1 MTSTALDS
9 GRAPSSSRAEGPEA
23 SATSSAA
30 SANLSQLLRH
40 VPLLAGGGLGLL
52 WLLAF
57 HDRVHAGS
65 STGAGPMLNAHPDL
79 LQGSASAFLAAF
91 TVGSAAIWMP
101 CILQMLLVFSG
112 LTAADAQ
119 RFRGGRFFAAYIG
132 TYAALGVVAAAFG
145 EVLARLEVIVM
156 VQVAGGAAMAF
167 VGLSL
172 VGVLHTRRVMRACG
186 SAMGFAMKGGR
197 VHRLGQARIGV
208 AFAVYC
214 AGCCGPL
221 LIPLYLFAAASGSLL
236 LGTVASA
243 AFALAM
249 AIPVAILGLIGH
261 RWTSLLRG
269 VVDNYDV
276 ITRTA
281 GMALLTLGLLLVLN
295 RPLIAVI
302 DALHALVGE

>member
-23 SATSSAA
+23 STNSSPA
-30 SANLSQLLRH
+30 SANRSQLLRH

-65 STGAGPMLNAHPDL
+65 STGAGPILNAHPHL
-79 LQGSASAFLAAF
+79 LEGSASAFLVAF

-101 CILQMLLVFSG
+101 YVLQMVLVFSG
-112 LTAADAQ
+112 LTAADEQ
-119 RFRGGRFFAAYIG
+119 RFRGSRFFVAYIG
-132 TYAALGVVAAAFG
+132 TYGAVGLVATAFG
-145 EVLARLEVIVM
+145 EVLARLEVIVV
-156 VQVAGGAAMAF
+156 VQVAGGAAMTF

-172 VGVLHTRRVMRACG
+172 VGVLHSRVMSACG

-197 VHRLGQARIGV
+197 LHRLGHARMGV

-236 LGTVASA
+236 LGTVACA
-243 AFALAM
+243 GFALAM
-249 AIPVAILGLIGH
+249 AVPVAILGLVGR

-276 ITRTA
+276 ISRTA
-281 GMALLTLGLLLVLN
+281 GMALSTLGLLLVLN

-302 DALHALVGE
+302 DALHGLLGE

>member
-1 MTSTALDS
+1 MTSRALDS
-9 GRAPSSSRAEGPEA
+9 GPAASSSKVEGLEA
-23 SATSSAA
+23 SGDGGTTSDRGPR
-30 SANLSQLLRH
+30 LLRR
-40 VPLLAGGGLGLL
+40 VPLLAGAGLGLL

-57 HDRVHAGS
+57 HDRIHAGS
-65 STGAGPMLNAHPDL
+65 SSGAAPILDAHPQL
-79 LQGSASAFLAAF
+79 LEDSVPAFLVAF

-101 CILQMLLVFSG
+101 CILQMVLVFSG
-112 LTAADAQ
+112 LTGAHAQ

-132 TYAALGVVAAAFG
+132 TYAAWGVIAAAFG
-145 EVLARLEVIVM
+145 DVLARLEVIVV
-156 VQVAGGAAMAF
+156 VQLAGGAALALI
-167 VGLSL
+167 GLVL
-172 VGVLHTRRVMRACG
+172 AGVLQSRIVLACG

-197 VHRLGQARIGV
+197 LHRLGQARMGV

-243 AFALAM
+243 GFALAM
-249 AIPVAILGLIGH
+249 AVPVAVLGLMGR

-276 ITRTA
+276 ISRTA
-281 GMALLTLGLLLVLN
+281 GMALLTLGLLLVVN
-295 RPLIAVI
+295 RPLIAVV
-302 DALHALVGE
+302 DALHGLLGE

>member
-23 SATSSAA
+23 SANSSPA
-30 SANLSQLLRH
+30 SANRSQPLRH

-65 STGAGPMLNAHPDL
+65 STGAGPILNAQPDL
-79 LQGSASAFLAAF
+79 LEGSASAFLVAF
-91 TVGSAAIWMP
+91 TLGSAAIWMP
-101 CILQMLLVFSG
+101 CILQMVLVFCG

-132 TYAALGVVAAAFG
+132 TYPALGVLAAAFG
-145 EVLARLEVIVM
+145 EVLARLQVIVV
-156 VQVAGGAAMAF
+156 VQVAGGAAIAL

-172 VGVLHTRRVMRACG
+172 VGVLHSRVMQACG

-197 VHRLGQARIGV
+197 LHRLGQARMG
-208 AFAVYC
+208 ASFAVYC

-221 LIPLYLFAAASGSLL
+221 LIPLRRRFGLCVAGDGRLRRLRARDGSPGCALGL
-236 LGTVASA
+236 LGR
-243 AFALAM
+243 
-249 AIPVAILGLIGH
+249 

-276 ITRTA
+276 ISRTA
-281 GMALLTLGLLLVLN
+281 GMALELGRLLVLN
-295 RPLIAVI
+295 RPLITVI
-302 DALHALVGE
+302 DALHGLLGE

>member
-9 GRAPSSSRAEGPEA
+9 GRAASSSRAEGPEA
-23 SATSSAA
+23 SANSTPA
-30 SANLSQLLRH
+30 SANRSRLVRH
-40 VPLLAGGGLGLL
+40 LPLLAGGGLGLL

-65 STGAGPMLNAHPDL
+65 STGAGPILDAHPNL
-79 LQGSASAFLAAF
+79 LEGSASAFLVAF

-101 CILQMLLVFSG
+101 CILQMVLVFCG
-112 LTAADAQ
+112 LTADAQ

-132 TYAALGVVAAAFG
+132 TYAALGLVAAAFG
-145 EVLARLEVIVM
+145 EVLARLEVIVA
-156 VQVAGGAAMAF
+156 VQIAGGAAMAF

-172 VGVLHTRRVMRACG
+172 VDVLHSRVMQACG
-186 SAMGFAMKGGR
+186 SAVGFAMKRGR
-197 VHRLGQARIGV
+197 LHRLGQARTGA

-243 AFALAM
+243 GFALAM
-249 AIPVAILGLIGH
+249 AVPVAMLGLIGR
-261 RWTSLLRG
+261 RWTALLRG
-269 VVDNYDV
+269 VVDNYNV
-276 ITRTA
+276 ISRTA
-281 GMALLTLGLLLVLN
+281 GIALLTLGLLLVLN

-302 DALHALVGE
+302 DALHGRLGE

>member
-23 SATSSAA
+23 SANSSPA
-30 SANLSQLLRH
+30 SANRSQLLRH

-65 STGAGPMLNAHPDL
+65 STGAGPILNAHPDL
-79 LQGSASAFLAAF
+79 LEGSASAFLVAF

-101 CILQMLLVFSG
+101 CILQMVLVFSG

-132 TYAALGVVAAAFG
+132 TYAALGVAAAAFG
-145 EVLARLEVIVM
+145 EVLARLEVIVV
-156 VQVAGGAAMAF
+156 VQVVGGAAMAL
-167 VGLSL
+167 VGLLL
-172 VGVLHTRRVMRACG
+172 VGVLHSRVMQACG

-197 VHRLGQARIGV
+197 LHRLGQARIGV

-243 AFALAM
+243 GFALAM
-249 AIPVAILGLIGH
+249 AVPVAILGLVGR

-276 ITRTA
+276 ISRTA

-302 DALHALVGE
+302 DALHGLLGE